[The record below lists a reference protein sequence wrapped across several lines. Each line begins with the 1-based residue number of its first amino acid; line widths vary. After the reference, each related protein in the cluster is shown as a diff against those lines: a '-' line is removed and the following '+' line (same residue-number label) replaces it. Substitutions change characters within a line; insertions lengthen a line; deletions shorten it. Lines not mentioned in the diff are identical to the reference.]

1 MPLAVASRT
10 LPQTSL
16 TRPILV
22 GRAIAGALDLTS
34 AFFTFGWQVPRG
46 IAAGLL
52 GRQSFMNPNPL
63 LWILGVLLHFF
74 IAFSAA
80 TIYCLA
86 SRRLPFLRDHW
97 LVCGMFYGIAVFL
110 VMSLIVLPVSG
121 LHSAGPYQLRGLIQ
135 GIVAHM
141 ILIGLPIS
149 FSMRWL
155 SR

>member
-1 MPLAVASRT
+1 MPLAISSQALRQS
-10 LPQTSL
+10 SL
-16 TRPILV
+16 TRPILA
-22 GRAIAGALDLTS
+22 GGAIAGALDMTS
-34 AFFTFGWQVPRG
+34 AILTFGWQAPRG
-46 IAAGLL
+46 VAAGLL
-52 GRQSFMNPNPL
+52 GRQSFTNPSPL

-97 LVCGMFYGIAVFL
+97 LVCGMFYGIAIFL
-110 VMSLIVLPVSG
+110 VMTLIVLPISG

-135 GIVAHM
+135 GIVVQM
-141 ILIGLPIS
+141 FIIGLPIS
-149 FSMRWL
+149 FSLRWL